1 MKIDIG
7 DCNLNYDLAGSGEVL
22 TFIHGLGDNL
32 GIWFNQ
38 VPLFSGRYRVLTY
51 DVRGFGESDK
61 PPGEYTS
68 ELFARDLRDLLV
80 ALGIN
85 RSIIVGF
92 SMGGV
97 IAMRF
102 ALDYPAMTRA
112 LVVASSSSE
121 VNERNAQ
128 RFRDWI
134 DEVNQKG
141 LGAFVDTYVEGRF
154 HPDFVRSNPEF
165 MAGWKDEWTG
175 NDLHGWTQGALAMT
189 KYNYTS
195 ELSRVS
201 CPTLVVTGDADK
213 SVGVGGSVI
222 IQRNIPGAQL
232 KILPDIAHGI
242 AREKPEAFNGA
253 LQEFLDSLEA

>member
-1 MKIDIG
+1 MKIDVG
-7 DCNLNYDLAGSGEVL
+7 GCNLNYELVGSGEAL

-32 GIWFNQ
+32 NIWFNQ
-38 VPLFSGRYRVLTY
+38 VPIFLQRYRVLTY
-51 DVRGFGESDK
+51 DVRGFGDSDK
-61 PPGEYTS
+61 PPGEYTA
-68 ELFARDLRDLLV
+68 ELFAQDLKDLLT
-80 ALGIN
+80 ALGID

-102 ALDYPAMTRA
+102 ALDYPEMARA
-112 LVVASSSSE
+112 IVVASSSSE
-121 VNERNAQ
+121 VNERNVQ

-134 DEVNQKG
+134 DEVHQKG

-154 HPDFVRSNPEF
+154 HPDFVRSKPEF
-165 MAGWKDEWTG
+165 MTRWKDEWTG
-175 NDLHGWTQGALAMT
+175 NDLGGWTQGALAMT

-195 ELSRVS
+195 ELHRIS

-222 IQRNIPGAQL
+222 IHRNIPGAQL
-232 KILPDIAHGI
+232 EILPDIAHGI
-242 AREKPEAFNGA
+242 AREKPDLFNNA
-253 LQEFLDSLEA
+253 LQEFLQSLKL